1 MKSIYRSAFA
11 VLMCAA
17 LSAFAQEEA
26 WDDASASAEPAV
38 EESAQSEEA
47 VSSEAPRKM
56 TYEEEVAAEDRKA
69 AKEYVSAKEFGRKL
83 GRAKKDNMIEA
94 GFSGGLANKLWAYDV
109 AYTRVVF
116 DGIAAVTF
124 PVTVWKTDHLP
135 ESTTK
140 QKMRNGK
147 NLLVGGGAKV
157 RLFHN
162 EIDEGLFYGLGG
174 KIYLIWTEYERQ
186 MQGSDVWFGYKFF
199 YQNFIP
205 TSEIGYLYKFT
216 PEFGIL
222 ASAELGI
229 KFSTYDELNKD
240 LGGDNAIG
248 SSTVKNPKG
257 DPGRTPVFGDGSQWW
272 YYTVNVNLVYAF

>member
-17 LSAFAQEEA
+17 ISVFAQEEA
-26 WDDASASAEPAV
+26 WDDAAPAAESAV
-38 EESAQSEEA
+38 EESAQGEEA
-47 VSSEAPRKM
+47 VSEAPRKM

-94 GFSGGLANKLWAYDV
+94 GFSGGLANKLWAYDI

-116 DGIAAVTF
+116 DGVAAVTF
-124 PVTVWKTDHLP
+124 PITVWQTKDLP
-135 ESTTK
+135 ESTTD
-140 QKMRNGK
+140 QNMRDGK
-147 NLLVGGGAKV
+147 NLLIGVGAKV
-157 RLFHN
+157 RYFHN
-162 EIDEGLFYGLGG
+162 QIDEGLFYGLGG
-174 KIYLIWTEYERQ
+174 KIFHIITEYERQ
-186 MQGSDVWFGYKFF
+186 KQGTNVWYSNKFS

-205 TSEIGYLYKFT
+205 TSEVGYLYKFM
-216 PEFGIL
+216 PEFGVL
-222 ASAELGI
+222 ASAELGV
-229 KFSTYDELNKD
+229 KFSTYDELNND

-272 YYTVNVNLVYAF
+272 YYTINVNLVYAF

>member
-1 MKSIYRSAFA
+1 MKFRYRSAFA

-17 LSAFAQEEA
+17 LSVFAQEEA
-26 WDDASASAEPAV
+26 WDEAASEP
-38 EESAQSEEA
+38 AQSEEA
-47 VSSEAPRKM
+47 SVEQPRKM

-69 AKEYVSAKEFGRKL
+69 AKEYVDAKEFGRKL

-135 ESTTK
+135 ESTTD

-186 MQGSDVWFGYKFF
+186 MQGTDTWFGYKFF

-216 PEFGIL
+216 PEFGVL

-229 KFSTYDELNKD
+229 KFSTYDELNNEI
-240 LGGDNAIG
+240 GGENAAQG
-248 SSTVKNPKG
+248 AGKNPKG